1 VTAVA
6 ALPPK
11 GRIRQA
17 QEAVILRAAERVFAR
32 RGFSGATVADIAA
45 EAALPKSTVH
55 YYFGTKEAL
64 HRAVLDD
71 ILALW
76 LEGTEAIRPEAE
88 PHEALAAY
96 VRHKMQLS
104 AERPDASRVFA
115 NELLHGAP
123 QIDDAL
129 RGGLRALVHEKAAV
143 VDAWIAA
150 GRMAPVDSTHLFF
163 TVWAMTQTYADFA
176 PQVAAVL
183 GCHTPL
189 PAAEQRRASTH
200 VERFVLR
207 ACGLSAPDSPPHDLQ
222 GPIR

>member
-1 VTAVA
+1 MNTLDA
-6 ALPPK
+6 AAAAGK

-17 QEAVILRAAERVFAR
+17 QESLILRSAEQVFAR
-32 RGFSGATVADIAA
+32 RGFSGATMADIAA
-45 EAALPKSTVH
+45 AAGVPKSTVH

-76 LEGTEAIRPEAE
+76 LEGTEAIQPGAD
-88 PHEALAAY
+88 PGQALRTY
-96 VRHKMQLS
+96 VRHKMRLA
-104 AERPDASRVFA
+104 AERPEASRVFA

-123 QIDDAL
+123 QITDAL
-129 RGGLRALVHEKAAV
+129 RGPLHALVREKAAV
-143 VDAWIAA
+143 IDGWIAA

-163 TVWAMTQTYADFA
+163 TLWAMTQTYADFE

-183 GCHTPL
+183 GTTLPL
-189 PAAEQRRASTH
+189 PAAAHQRATDH

-207 ACGLSAPDSPPHDLQ
+207 ACGLME
-222 GPIR
+222 